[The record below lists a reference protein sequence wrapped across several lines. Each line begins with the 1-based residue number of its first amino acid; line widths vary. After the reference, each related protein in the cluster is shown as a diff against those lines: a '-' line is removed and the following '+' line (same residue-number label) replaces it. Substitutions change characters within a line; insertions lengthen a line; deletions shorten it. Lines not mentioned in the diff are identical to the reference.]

1 MRWSKKSVGN
11 VMTERV
17 PAVLPSFTFSQV
29 QSFLEKNSKN
39 FETISYIYIVD
50 EKGKF
55 VGVFSIEELYRFP
68 LNTRVD
74 AIGKKAVFYTVQPT
88 AHQEEAAHIALQHTL
103 REVPVV
109 DASGIFLGAV
119 SSHTIFCILHK
130 EFREDIFHLTGI
142 HHEHAAFDNIFK
154 IPISKA
160 LKHRFPWLFIG
171 LLGGVLAAKI
181 IGIFEST
188 LEKNLILAAYIPLI
202 VYIAD
207 AVGTQLEA
215 FTIRDLALFRTFHF
229 SRYFLKH
236 FSIVFILALFLSF
249 SISGINFFIDRDL
262 SIAIVLGIAIFGATL
277 SALFTGIII
286 PFFFR
291 RLHLDPANGSGPI
304 GTIIQDLLSV
314 FIYFSIAFWL
324 L

>member
-1 MRWSKKSVGN
+1 M
-11 VMTERV
+11 
-17 PAVLPSFTFSQV
+17 
-29 QSFLEKNSKN
+29 
-39 FETISYIYIVD
+39 
-50 EKGKF
+50 
-55 VGVFSIEELYRFP
+55 
-68 LNTRVD
+68 
-74 AIGKKAVFYTVQPT
+74 
-88 AHQEEAAHIALQHTL
+88 
-103 REVPVV
+103 

-119 SSHTIFCILHK
+119 SSHTILYILHK

-142 HHEHAAFDNIFK
+142 HHEHAAYDNIFE
-154 IPISKA
+154 IPVSKA
-160 LKHRFPWLFIG
+160 LRHRFPWLFIG

-181 IGIFEST
+181 IGTFDVV

-215 FTIRDLALFRTFHF
+215 FTIRDLALFRTLYF

-236 FSIVFILALFLSF
+236 FSIVLFLALILAF
-249 SISGINFFIDRDL
+249 SISGISFFVDRNL
-262 SIAIVLGIAIFGATL
+262 SIAIVLSISILGATL
-277 SALFTGIII
+277 SALLTGIII

-304 GTIIQDLLSV
+304 GTIIQDILSV
-314 FIYFSIAFWL
+314 LIYFSIASWL